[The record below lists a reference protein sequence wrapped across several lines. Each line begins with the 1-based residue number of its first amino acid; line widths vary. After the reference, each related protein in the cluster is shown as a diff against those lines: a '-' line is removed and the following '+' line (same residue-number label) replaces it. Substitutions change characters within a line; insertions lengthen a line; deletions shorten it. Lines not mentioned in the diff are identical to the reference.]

1 MSTTKIKST
10 RKRRNRS
17 QRRRK
22 NRTAYTIRRGGFF
35 TPLRNFR
42 QRRAAAATVR
52 ARESQARRDRNES
65 PRFRTSPGRWFRTR
79 FRRNP
84 SNAANPPPLAPA
96 PAPAFVFDERMN
108 EHVAPDPR
116 ILDHYFDIYREE
128 SNATDE
134 EKDQARR
141 DLNHYLSRV
150 TRNIERERRSEM
162 KRASAIA
169 RQSNANIDNLHAILR
184 NVSRPEI
191 TQREVRNL
199 EAEFR
204 GQGSSNTPSTFRRR
218 SRPGSG
224 LNILPLPSIERRI
237 MQPTLPNTNNK

>member
-1 MSTTKIKST
+1 MSSKT
-10 RKRRNRS
+10 RKRQNRS

-22 NRTAYTIRRGGFF
+22 NSSAYTIRGGGFLTLF
-35 TPLRNFR
+35 RNFR

-65 PRFRTSPGRWFRTR
+65 PRFRTSPGRWIRTR

-84 SNAANPPPLAPA
+84 SNAANPPPPPPPLAPA
-96 PAPAFVFDERMN
+96 PAPAFEFDESMN
-108 EHVAPDPR
+108 EHDAPDPR

-150 TRNIERERRSEM
+150 TRNIEREGRSEM

-169 RQSNANIDNLHAILR
+169 RQSNANIDNLHAIFR
-184 NVSRPEI
+184 NVSRPD
-191 TQREVRNL
+191 
-199 EAEFR
+199 
-204 GQGSSNTPSTFRRR
+204 SSNTPSTFRRR